1 MPKVLGY
8 KLVCQ
13 QVYRVVRCAGC
24 KRPMFNGERAAR
36 YTDKDTLPNLPIETI
51 AFVADVSRRR
61 CPRCA

>member
-8 KLVCQ
+8 KLVGFA
-13 QVYRVVRCAGC
+13 VYQVVRCAGC

-36 YTDKDTLPNLPIETI
+36 PTDSDTLPNLPIETI
-51 AFVADVSRRR
+51 EFVADASRRL